1 MEAKKSTFSL
11 ANLSVALPPAP
22 TSTQQQKSTARRPLP
37 ISLPHGDA
45 VATTAPISAL
55 TKQEEERVK
64 VFVRIRPTHNN
75 ETPNALKLKRDGR
88 SLVLHRNGGDVH
100 HHHASDFSFD
110 GVLGPEAS
118 QVDVYDIAA
127 KQAVNDVL
135 RGYNAT
141 LMAYGMTGA
150 GKTFT
155 LGSIHPDAVGIIPR
169 AFGDIFDF
177 VQADPA
183 HAYTVTFSYLQ
194 IYCEQMQDL
203 LSPDSGDNLS
213 IREGAAGVY
222 VPNLKQIEVTSLEDC
237 LQLLQI
243 GARNRNVAFTALN
256 AHSSR
261 SHAVVIATVIRRP
274 LVTPAGRA
282 PRVNVG
288 KLYMVDL
295 AGSERLK
302 KSKST
307 GQRASEAKAINLSL
321 TTLGMCVSARASG
334 TAAHI
339 PFRDS
344 KLTRLLQESLGGN
357 ARTSL
362 VVAVADAAEHAEE
375 TLQALQFGSRAMR
388 VVTQAKINECPEF
401 DNCQDG
407 RNGGPGS
414 PLMTSRTRTLV
425 ESLLE
430 KESELEAVQAQL
442 KASEQQSRQVVEA
455 LKLEHEEMAEKA
467 AGLAAQHAAQQAEQA
482 MLHQAVLDAEE
493 RVAYIEAHFQEQK
506 EVLEA
511 QVESLKA
518 DALRS
523 AKEADAAHRLLESE
537 RAAMEERIEEE
548 RAAFELA
555 NQKIHAATEALRLE
569 EAAKHAAEL
578 AEIREIWE
586 GEKAQLSQ
594 QHALALAAAVAEET
608 AKLEF
613 AFKEVENLRQQ
624 LEAATAE
631 LEVERQA
638 SEEKVQQGEATWAHK
653 RKNIIEKAETRKKEL
668 KADIAAKEAEAIEL
682 RAALQRGHMELL
694 ESRNTNAQLKL
705 QFEEKDTEFRNL
717 RSQIVELQKIAQQAQ
732 QTAAAAEARAA
743 GAERAAA
750 KLAHSMRRNKRLNE
764 AATVIQRAFRAYRVR
779 ALQMQRSEGFAAL
792 SEAQMALGSLAQQ
805 HAELEARRHSNLAL
819 TGQTLVA
826 ESLGCLQ
833 DLVENLVAEF
843 LLPSKD
849 LKAVQRLRAMAPSS
863 AAKGVGAQS
872 ADVGDGRGIGGAPAS
887 REYRLQLQQQQ
898 QHNNN
903 NYYKQHN
910 PGSDLIG
917 AFRVQD
923 RASRDSSSSAPSSQ
937 GVYRGQELPE
947 NAQFRKQIGYRL

>member
-1 MEAKKSTFSL
+1 MLST
-11 ANLSVALPPAP
+11 PPIP
-22 TSTQQQKSTARRPLP
+22 
-37 ISLPHGDA
+37 
-45 VATTAPISAL
+45 AL

-64 VFVRIRPTHNN
+64 VFVRVRPTHSN

-88 SLVLHRNGGDVH
+88 SLALHRNGGDVH

-118 QVDVYDIAA
+118 QADVYDIAA

-135 RGYNAT
+135 HGYNAT

-169 AFGDIFDF
+169 ALGDIFDS
-177 VQADPA
+177 VQADLA

-194 IYCEQMQDL
+194 IYCEQLQDL
-203 LSPDSGDNLS
+203 LCPDSGDNLS

-274 LVTPAGRA
+274 LVTAAGRA
-282 PRVNVG
+282 PRVHVG
-288 KLYMVDL
+288 KLFMVDL

-375 TLQALQFGSRAMR
+375 TLQSLQFGSRAMR
-388 VVTQAKINECPEF
+388 VVTQAKVNECSEF
-401 DNCQDG
+401 DGSQDG
-407 RNGGPGS
+407 QNGAPGS

-425 ESLLE
+425 ESLFE

-455 LKLEHEEMAEKA
+455 LKQEHEAMAEKA
-467 AGLAAQHAAQQAEQA
+467 AALAAQHAAQQAEQE
-482 MLHQAVLDAEE
+482 MLHRAVIDAEE
-493 RVAYIEAHFQEQK
+493 RVAHIEAHFHEQK

-537 RAAMEERIEEE
+537 RVAMEERIEEE
-548 RAAFELA
+548 RAAFEHA
-555 NQKIHAATEALRLE
+555 NQKNNAANEASRLE
-569 EAAKHAAEL
+569 EAAKHASEL
-578 AEIREIWE
+578 AQAHAIWGE
-586 GEKAQLSQ
+586 EKAQLSK

-613 AFKEVENLRQQ
+613 AFKELENLRQQ
-624 LEAATAE
+624 VEATTAE

-638 SEEKVQQGEATWAHK
+638 AAEKVQQGEVTWAHK
-653 RKNIIEKAETRKKEL
+653 RKTIIEKAETRKNEL
-668 KADIAAKEAEAIEL
+668 KAEIAAKEAEAIEL
-682 RAALQRGHMELL
+682 RAALQRGQMELL
-694 ESRNTNAQLKL
+694 ESRNTNTQLKQQL
-705 QFEEKDTEFRNL
+705 EEKDTELRNF
-717 RSQIVELQKIAQQAQ
+717 RSQIVEVQKVAQKAQ
-732 QTAAAAEARAA
+732 QTASAAEARAA
-743 GAERAAA
+743 SAERAAA
-750 KLAHSMRRNKRLNE
+750 NLAHSMRRDKRLNE

-826 ESLGCLQ
+826 ESLGCLH

-849 LKAVQRLRAMAPSS
+849 LKAVQRLRAMAPL
-863 AAKGVGAQS
+863 AAAAGGIGAQG
-872 ADVGDGRGIGGAPAS
+872 AGGGGRGGVPAS
-887 REYRLQLQQQQ
+887 REYRPQSQQQ
-898 QHNNN
+898 QH
-903 NYYKQHN
+903 HSG
-910 PGSDLIG
+910 GSDLIG
-917 AFRVQD
+917 AFRVQA
-923 RASRDSSSSAPSSQ
+923 RASRDSSSSAPPSQ
-937 GVYRGQELPE
+937 GVFRGQELPE
-947 NAQFRKQIGYRL
+947 DAQFRKQIGYRL

>member
-11 ANLSVALPPAP
+11 ARLSIALQPAP
-22 TSTQQQKSTARRPLP
+22 ASTQQQKSTARRPLE

-45 VATTAPISAL
+45 PAGTPPIPAL

-64 VFVRIRPTHNN
+64 VFVRIRPTHSN

-88 SLVLHRNGGDVH
+88 SLALHRNGGDVH

-118 QVDVYDIAA
+118 QADVYDIAA

-135 RGYNAT
+135 HGYNAT

-169 AFGDIFDF
+169 ALGDIFDS
-177 VQADPA
+177 VQADLA

-194 IYCEQMQDL
+194 IYCEQLQDL
-203 LSPDSGDNLS
+203 LCPDSGDNLS

-274 LVTPAGRA
+274 LVTAAGRA
-282 PRVNVG
+282 PRVHVG
-288 KLYMVDL
+288 KLFMVDL

-375 TLQALQFGSRAMR
+375 TLQSLQFGSRAMR
-388 VVTQAKINECPEF
+388 VVTQAKVNECSEF
-401 DNCQDG
+401 DGSQDG
-407 RNGGPGS
+407 QNGAPGS

-425 ESLLE
+425 ESLFE

-455 LKLEHEEMAEKA
+455 LKQEHEAMAEKA
-467 AGLAAQHAAQQAEQA
+467 AALAAQHAAQQAEQE
-482 MLHQAVLDAEE
+482 MLHRAVIDAEE
-493 RVAYIEAHFQEQK
+493 RVAHIEAHFHEQK

-537 RAAMEERIEEE
+537 RVAMEERIEEE
-548 RAAFELA
+548 RAAFEHA
-555 NQKIHAATEALRLE
+555 NQKNNAANEASRLE
-569 EAAKHAAEL
+569 EAAKHASEL
-578 AEIREIWE
+578 AQAHAIWGE
-586 GEKAQLSQ
+586 EKAQLSK

-613 AFKEVENLRQQ
+613 AFKELENLRQQ
-624 LEAATAE
+624 VEATTAE

-638 SEEKVQQGEATWAHK
+638 AAEKVQQGEVTWAHK
-653 RKNIIEKAETRKKEL
+653 RKTIIEKAETRKNEL
-668 KADIAAKEAEAIEL
+668 KAEIAAKEAEAIEL
-682 RAALQRGHMELL
+682 RAALQRGQMELL
-694 ESRNTNAQLKL
+694 ESRNTNTQLKQQL
-705 QFEEKDTEFRNL
+705 EEKDTELRNF
-717 RSQIVELQKIAQQAQ
+717 RSQIVEVQKVAQKAQ
-732 QTAAAAEARAA
+732 QTASAAEARAA
-743 GAERAAA
+743 SAERAAA
-750 KLAHSMRRNKRLNE
+750 NLAHSMRRDKRLNE

-826 ESLGCLQ
+826 ESLGCLH

-849 LKAVQRLRAMAPSS
+849 LKAVQRLRAMAPL
-863 AAKGVGAQS
+863 AAAAGGIGAQG
-872 ADVGDGRGIGGAPAS
+872 AGGGGRGGVPAS
-887 REYRLQLQQQQ
+887 REYRPQSQQQ
-898 QHNNN
+898 QH
-903 NYYKQHN
+903 HSG
-910 PGSDLIG
+910 GSDLIG
-917 AFRVQD
+917 AFRVQA
-923 RASRDSSSSAPSSQ
+923 RASRDSSSSAPPSQ
-937 GVYRGQELPE
+937 GVFRGQELPE
-947 NAQFRKQIGYRL
+947 DAQFRKQIGYRL

>member
-11 ANLSVALPPAP
+11 KNLNVELPPAP
-22 TSTQQQKSTARRPLP
+22 ASTQQQKSTARRPLH
-37 ISLPHGDA
+37 ISLPHRSDA
-45 VATTAPISAL
+45 TATTPPIPAL
-55 TKQEEERVK
+55 TKQDDERVK
-64 VFVRIRPTHNN
+64 VFVRIRPTHKN
-75 ETPNALKLKRDGR
+75 ETPNALKVKRDER
-88 SLVLHRNGGDVH
+88 SLALLRHDVH
-100 HHHASDFSFD
+100 HHHHTSDFSFD

-118 QVDVYDIAA
+118 QADVYDIAA
-127 KQAVNDVL
+127 KQAVNDVV

-141 LMAYGMTGA
+141 LMAYGMTGT

-169 AFGDIFDF
+169 ALGDIFDY

-194 IYCEQMQDL
+194 IYCEQLQDL
-203 LSPDSGDNLS
+203 LCPDSGDNLP

-261 SHAVVIATVIRRP
+261 SHAVVIATVIQRP
-274 LVTPAGRA
+274 LVTAAGRTA
-282 PRVNVG
+282 PRVHVG

-362 VVAVADAAEHAEE
+362 VVAVADAAEHVEE
-375 TLQALQFGSRAMR
+375 TLQSLQFGSRAMR
-388 VVTQAKINECPEF
+388 VVTQAKVNECYEGS
-401 DNCQDG
+401 QDAQ
-407 RNGGPGS
+407 NGGPGS

-430 KESELEAVQAQL
+430 KESELDAVQAQL
-442 KASEQQSRQVVEA
+442 KASEQQSKEVVEA
-455 LKLEHEEMAEKA
+455 LKQEHEAMAEKA
-467 AGLAAQHAAQQAEQA
+467 ATLAVQHAAQQAEQE
-482 MLHQAVLDAEE
+482 MLHRAVLEAEE
-493 RVAYIEAHFQEQK
+493 RVACIEAHFNEQK
-506 EVLEA
+506 EALEG

-537 RAAMEERIEEE
+537 RVAMEERIEEE
-548 RAAFELA
+548 RAAFELINQEINAA
-555 NQKIHAATEALRLE
+555 NEASRME
-569 EAAKHAAEL
+569 EASKHASEL
-578 AEIREIWE
+578 AELREVWE
-586 GEKAQLSQ
+586 REKAQRSK
-594 QHALALAAAVAEET
+594 QHALALAAAVGEET

-638 SEEKVQQGEATWAHK
+638 TAEKVQQAEASWAQK
-653 RKNIIEKAETRKKEL
+653 RKTIIEKAETRKKEL
-668 KADIAAKEAEAIEL
+668 KAEITAKEAEAIEL
-682 RAALQRGHMELL
+682 RAALQRGQMELL
-694 ESRNTNAQLKL
+694 ESRNTNAQLK
-705 QFEEKDTEFRNL
+705 QQCEEKDTEFRNL
-717 RSQIVELQKIAQQAQ
+717 RTQMVELQKIAQQAQ

-743 GAERAAA
+743 SAERAAA
-750 KLAHSMRRNKRLNE
+750 KLAHSMRRDKRLNE

-779 ALQMQRSEGFAAL
+779 ALQFQRSQGFAAL
-792 SEAQMALGSLAQQ
+792 SEAQLALGSLTQQ
-805 HAELEARRHSNLAL
+805 HSELEARRHSNLAL
-819 TGQTLVA
+819 TGQTLVT

-833 DLVENLVAEF
+833 DLVETLVAEF

-849 LKAVQRLRAMAPSS
+849 LKAVQRLRAIAPD
-863 AAKGVGAQS
+863 AGGNR
-872 ADVGDGRGIGGAPAS
+872 GRGGVPAS
-887 REYRLQLQQQQ
+887 REYLQSQQQQQ
-898 QHNNN
+898 QHSTN
-903 NYYKQHN
+903 
-910 PGSDLIG
+910 DLIG

-923 RASRDSSSSAPSSQ
+923 RASRDSSASAPPSA
-937 GVYRGQELPE
+937 ET
-947 NAQFRKQIGYRL
+947 AQFRKQIGYRL